1 MQLASPATH
10 LMGFDPTTEH
20 PTDQRAPYND
30 PGHGLGARVIVRR
43 VKGFSRPLAA
53 AARTR
58 VVVLRRATTAT
69 SDCAVAPIRRSE
81 WLCRAIPGDASSRCV
96 IGVRYQLAWV
106 LAPAA
111 WGRQEPRL
119 PVCGCR
125 ECRGPPS
132 AQVPGLM
139 RTAGTPCGRA
149 CAARR
154 VRGGGRLADG
164 QGGARL
170 HGQAAAGSS
179 RRFWYQCARGPGAR
193 RSSRLNEISSLV
205 GVSLAG
211 RGSEGSLWGRRC
223 VIRWLLARSGR

>member
-132 AQVPGLM
+132 AQVPVTHAHSWNALRTGL
-139 RTAGTPCGRA
+139 CGPA
-149 CAARR
+149 
-154 VRGGGRLADG
+154 
-164 QGGARL
+164 
-170 HGQAAAGSS
+170 
-179 RRFWYQCARGPGAR
+179 GAR
-193 RSSRLNEISSLV
+193 RRAACRRPGRSSSAWASRCRFISAILV
-205 GVSLAG
+205 PVRPGTG
-211 RGSEGSLWGRRC
+211 RT
-223 VIRWLLARSGR
+223 